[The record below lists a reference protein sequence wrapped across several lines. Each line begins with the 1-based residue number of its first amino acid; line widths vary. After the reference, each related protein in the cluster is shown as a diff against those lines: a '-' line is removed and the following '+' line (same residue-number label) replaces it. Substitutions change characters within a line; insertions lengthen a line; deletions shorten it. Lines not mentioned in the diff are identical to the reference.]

1 MATDVHQYGS
11 ELNSLL
17 SQLARFFKTNET
29 ILSVEDCKTCLGRLP
44 DNDRSALKK
53 LFRILQREG
62 KSSNGYSDKRD
73 SHEQTY
79 APNFHSSPDQTGPDV
94 SHETTPESYEEITPY
109 SSDDGENTVDDEDV
123 ILRDT
128 NFSRCAVKPPSSIND
143 VLTQCIKNPHHFF
156 TAVTRVSIPSKGGFP
171 DAFCRVYKGQ
181 QRENILRIH
190 RRFDLHNLYT
200 LAVELGYHT
209 GKKWK
214 WGALNKV
221 PGEILYNHPS
231 LGLTEGKIKE
241 HLIHYVRIGRGY
253 GRWIEYFEDPGYL
266 IALPLNVTETEYS
279 KCIPAAARKLRELGI
294 DDVVKNLELSN
305 LGKYISQRLSLGFN
319 PLKVKTKRVTKRKQ
333 QPNEAAAATDDRIG
347 SSTSSPLNA
356 NQIQGTNDEPSRK
369 RHRLQNGDFVASAPL
384 NTSPFPTS
392 NTNLAT
398 NIRLT
403 DASQI
408 QSNDMANR
416 QFVPEGNST
425 RSFHGRTND
434 PGVVNPPEY
443 CPSLAQLPSDSQ
455 FSDGFNALDFP
466 NLALDT
472 QLPPNSQLSDG
483 FNALDFPNLAL
494 DAQLPSGSQL
504 SDGFNALDFPNLAL
518 DTQLPPNPQLSDGFN
533 ALDFP
538 NLALD
543 AQIPSESHLSDG
555 FNAMDFPG
563 LVMGT

>member
-17 SQLARFFKTNET
+17 SQLARFFKNNET
-29 ILSVEDCKTCLGRLP
+29 SLSVEDCKSCLGRLP

-53 LFRILQREG
+53 LFRILQTEG
-62 KSSNGYSDKRD
+62 KSTNGHSDKRN

-79 APNFHSSPDQTGPDV
+79 APNSHSSLDQTGPDV
-94 SHETTPESYEEITPY
+94 HHETTPESYEEITPY
-109 SSDDGENTVDDEDV
+109 STDDGENTVDGEDTVDDENTVNTVDDDDV
-123 ILRDT
+123 VLRDT
-128 NFSRCAVKPPSSIND
+128 NFSRCTVEPPPSINA
-143 VLTQCIKNPHHFF
+143 VLTQCINNPHHFF
-156 TAVTRVSIPSKGGFP
+156 TAVTRVSIPSKGRFP
-171 DAFCRVYKGQ
+171 DAFYRVFKGE
-181 QRENILRIH
+181 QREHILRIH

-209 GKKWK
+209 GDKWK

-231 LGLTEGKIKE
+231 LGLTEDKIKE
-241 HLIHYVRIGRGY
+241 YLKHYVRIGRGY
-253 GRWIEYFEDPGYL
+253 GRWIEHFKDPGYL
-266 IALPLNVTETEYS
+266 VALPLNVTETEYTENRYS
-279 KCIPAAARKLRELGI
+279 KCMPAAARKMRELGI

-305 LGKYISQRLSLGFN
+305 LGEYISEKLALGFN
-319 PLKVKTKRVTKRKQ
+319 PLKLKTKRVTKRKQ
-333 QPNEAAAATDDRIG
+333 PPIDADEAAAATDDRIG
-347 SSTSSPLNA
+347 SSTLSPVNA
-356 NQIQGTNDEPSRK
+356 NQTQGTEDEPSQK
-369 RHRLQNGDFVASAPL
+369 RHRVQNGDFVASVPL

-392 NTNLAT
+392 NTNLVT

-416 QFVPEGNST
+416 QFLPCPEGNST
-425 RSFHGRTND
+425 RAFHGRTND
-434 PGVVNPPEY
+434 PGPVNPP
-443 CPSLAQLPSDSQ
+443 DSQ
-455 FSDGFNALDFP
+455 FSDSFNALDFP

-494 DAQLPSGSQL
+494 D
-504 SDGFNALDFPNLAL
+504 
-518 DTQLPPNPQLSDGFN
+518 TQLPQNSQLSDGFN

-543 AQIPSESHLSDG
+543 AQLPSNSQLSDG
-555 FNAMDFPG
+555 FNAINFPN
-563 LVMGT
+563 LIMGTNSISIS